1 MNNKIHL
8 IHDQMSNN
16 KILTIICTIPPFIP
30 TQEVKL
36 VFNINIGKLW
46 KKILEGNLTS
56 LLIHFNVSWK
66 SKKISHILSLLSYFL

>member
-30 TQEVKL
+30 TQEVKPVL
-36 VFNINIGKLW
+36 KINSEKL
-46 KKILEGNLTS
+46 
-56 LLIHFNVSWK
+56 
-66 SKKISHILSLLSYFL
+66 